1 MDFIEKLPKSQGF
14 DTILVVVDR
23 LTKYAHFIPLKHPF
37 TAQGVAAAFIHGVVR
52 LHGFPSTIIF
62 DRDKIFE
69 SFLAGVISPPR
80 HLLKKE
86 HSLSPTNGWTK

>member
-1 MDFIEKLPKSQGF
+1 MVFIEKLPKSQGY

-52 LHGFPSTIIF
+52 LHGFPSTIVS
-62 DRDKIFE
+62 DRDKIFMSHYWRE
-69 SFLAGVISPPR
+69 LFRLQGTY
-80 HLLKKE
+80 LKE